1 MNIRTG
7 TPYKYYFWKR
17 FFLLFI
23 PLFLIGALPNPFIMG
38 NPFASLED
46 YGEFAFAICFYLL
59 TLSGISAFLVSI
71 RWRMK
76 HNRR

>member
-1 MNIRTG
+1 MDVSSG
-7 TPYKYYFWKR
+7 TSYKYYFWKR
-17 FFLLFI
+17 FLLLFI

-46 YGEFAFAICFYLL
+46 YGEFAFAVCFYLV
-59 TLSGISAFLVSI
+59 TLSGISTFLVSM

-76 HNRR
+76 QNRR

>member
-1 MNIRTG
+1 MDVSSG
-7 TPYKYYFWKR
+7 TSYKYYFWKR
-17 FFLLFI
+17 FLLLFI

-46 YGEFAFAICFYLL
+46 YGEFAFAVCFYLV
-59 TLSGISAFLVSI
+59 TLSGISAFLVSM

-76 HNRR
+76 QNRR